1 MIFVL
6 FKKLIVLLIIY
17 NFNMRTYTFFIG
29 FLITSTSIIWAQK
42 GNSRVGTSQKFDR
55 VITSIQNMYVD
66 PVETEKLTEDAI
78 IGLLEKLDPH
88 STYISKEEAADAQ
101 SQIDGSFV
109 GIGVRFQI
117 VKDTI
122 MFVNTIPGGP
132 SEKIGVQAGDQLIH
146 VDGELVA
153 GIGLKNSDVRKK
165 LMGVKDTKVKVTVK
179 RKGTNELLDFTIT
192 RDKIPIFSVDSYYMI
207 DDKIGYIKLNSF
219 SRSTMEEMTNALTT
233 LKQKGMKQLI
243 LDLQDN
249 GGGLLN
255 VAQELADEFLSGNK
269 LIVYSEGRMQP
280 KSELR
285 ASKNGMF
292 EKGELVVLVD
302 EFSASASEIV
312 SGAIQDWD
320 RGSIVGRRTFGKGLV
335 QRPIDLIDGSE
346 IRLTIARYYTP
357 TGRFIQKPYDD
368 AERYKKD
375 IAQRYLSG
383 ELMHADSI
391 KLPDSLKFKTMIT
404 KRDVYSGGGIVPDF
418 FVPLDT
424 SDITDY
430 FSSLNRS
437 GMFNNFGL
445 NYVNSQRTNLKS
457 KYPDFVTFKKNFK
470 ADQAFMDAFLA
481 HVEKEKAD
489 LKFNAEEFEL
499 SKKLIQTRLKAEIAQ
514 NLWDYSEFYEIY
526 NSRNEILQKA
536 INILQTKEYLKLNLD
551 RN

>member
-1 MIFVL
+1 MRNIF
-6 FKKLIVLLIIY
+6 LLLH
-17 NFNMRTYTFFIG
+17 FVFIG
-29 FLITSTSIIWAQK
+29 LKTFAQY
-42 GNSRVGTSQKFDR
+42 NNDRVGTSDKFEQ

-66 PVETEKLTEDAI
+66 PVNAEKLTEDAI
-78 IGLLEKLDPH
+78 VSMLEKLDPH

-117 VKDTI
+117 MKDTV

-132 SEKIGVQAGDQLIH
+132 SEKIGIQAGDQLIK

-153 GIGLKNSDVRKK
+153 GIGIKNSDVRKK
-165 LMGVKDTKVKVTVK
+165 LMGVKDTKVKVSLK
-179 RKGTNELLDFTIT
+179 RKGVKELLDFTIT
-192 RDKIPIFSVDSYYMI
+192 RDKIPIYSVDSYYMI

-219 SRSTMEEMTNALTT
+219 SRSTMEEIYNAMTI
-233 LKQKGMKQLI
+233 LKKKGMVQLI

-249 GGGLLN
+249 GGGLLD
-255 VAQELADEFLSGNK
+255 VAQKLADEFLSGNK

-285 ASKNGMF
+285 AGRNGMF
-292 EKGELVVLVD
+292 EKGDLVILVD
-302 EFSASASEIV
+302 ELSASASEIV

-320 RGSIVGRRTFGKGLV
+320 RGVIVGRRTFGKGLV

-357 TGRFIQKPYDD
+357 SGRFIQKPYDD
-368 AERYKKD
+368 VERYKKD
-375 IAQRYLSG
+375 ITQRYLSG
-383 ELMHADSI
+383 ELMHVDSI
-391 KLPDSLKFKTMIT
+391 KLPDSLKHKTLIT

-430 FSSLNRS
+430 FGDLNRS

-445 NYVNSQRTNLKS
+445 NYVNGKRNELIS
-457 KYPDFVTFKKNFK
+457 KYPDFQTFKSNFIVSK
-470 ADQAFMDAFLA
+470 EFINDFKSY
-481 HVEKEKAD
+481 VNKEKPD
-489 LKFNAEEFEL
+489 LKFNEEEYKI
-499 SKKLIQTRLKAEIAQ
+499 SEKLIHLRLKAEIAQ
-514 NLWDYSEFYEIY
+514 NLWGYPEFYELY
-526 NSRNEILQKA
+526 NQRNEILQKG
-536 INILQTKEYLKLNLD
+536 ISILKNKEYSKINLD
-551 RN
+551 KN